1 MREMPRDK
9 LAEDCSGTFLSLVVR
24 LLLGKTRFCFDDICS
39 YEFFTGLHRGHG
51 LVPIPRRS
59 KRGGADELCDVR
71 AVAKDQASQRDLR
84 FLIRKEKNMALSYNK
99 ILLALALV
107 QAIALGSAP
116 TRSWSQE
123 KYPSRPIEM
132 VVAFP
137 AGGFADVTGRI
148 FAEEMSKVLNTPIA
162 PINKGGATGS
172 LAATSMLSAAK
183 DGYSI
188 LVNTLGGMVL
198 APVTLKDIKYDTNK
212 DFYPVAFITSAPDGL
227 TVRAESPYKNLN
239 DLIDAAKKNP
249 NKLSYGTAGTG
260 VGGHFNSLILSQ
272 VTGIKIKHVPY
283 KGGGEYI
290 PALLGGHLD
299 FVIGTAIATL
309 PQESAGKLRTLAL
322 MGGNKMKGL
331 PSVPTTAELGIKGD
345 YLDSWAGA
353 FVTAGTP
360 KPVID
365 TLTAAA
371 EKVIKSKEFG
381 ARIEKTG
388 GVVQYIAPAEFR
400 SMIERDKNTA
410 LEIAKKDWRRRQSEE
425 KETQ

>member
-1 MREMPRDK
+1 VKPWVT
-9 LAEDCSGTFLSLVVR
+9 AEISPGPS
-24 LLLGKTRFCFDDICS
+24 
-39 YEFFTGLHRGHG
+39 FT
-51 LVPIPRRS
+51 
-59 KRGGADELCDVR
+59 KRGNLDLPPLEGREKGEGDPKIGA
-71 AVAKDQASQRDLR
+71 KKKQR
-84 FLIRKEKNMALSYNK
+84 NK
-99 ILLALALV
+99 IKWLCVKFEMEERMIRLNKRILPALALV
-107 QAIALGSAP
+107 TVIALSSV
-116 TRSWSQE
+116 TTLSWSQE

-172 LAATSMLSAAK
+172 LAATTMLNSPK

-198 APVTLKDIKYDTNK
+198 APVTLKDVKYDANK

-227 TVRAESPYKNLN
+227 TVRAESPFKNLN

-322 MGGNKMKGL
+322 LGGNKMKEL

-381 ARIEKTG
+381 TRIEKTG
-388 GVVQYIAPAEFR
+388 GVVQYVAPAEFR
-400 SMIERDKNTA
+400 TMIERDKNTA
-410 LEIAKKDWRRRQSEE
+410 LDIAKKEGLLQAV
-425 KETQ
+425 K

>member
-1 MREMPRDK
+1 
-9 LAEDCSGTFLSLVVR
+9 
-24 LLLGKTRFCFDDICS
+24 
-39 YEFFTGLHRGHG
+39 
-51 LVPIPRRS
+51 
-59 KRGGADELCDVR
+59 
-71 AVAKDQASQRDLR
+71 
-84 FLIRKEKNMALSYNK
+84 
-99 ILLALALV
+99 
-107 QAIALGSAP
+107 
-116 TRSWSQE
+116 
-123 KYPSRPIEM
+123 M

-172 LAATSMLSAAK
+172 LAATTMLNSAK

-198 APVTLKDIKYDTNK
+198 APVTLKDVKYDANK

-239 DLIDAAKKNP
+239 DLIEAAKKNP

-272 VTGIKIKHVPY
+272 VSGIKIKHVPY

-322 MGGNKMKGL
+322 MGGNKMKEL
-331 PSVPTTAELGIKGD
+331 PSVPTTASLGIKGD

-353 FVTAGTP
+353 FVTVGTP

-400 SMIERDKNTA
+400 SMIERDKSTA
-410 LEIAKKDWRRRQSEE
+410 LEIAKKEGLLQAA
-425 KETQ
+425 K